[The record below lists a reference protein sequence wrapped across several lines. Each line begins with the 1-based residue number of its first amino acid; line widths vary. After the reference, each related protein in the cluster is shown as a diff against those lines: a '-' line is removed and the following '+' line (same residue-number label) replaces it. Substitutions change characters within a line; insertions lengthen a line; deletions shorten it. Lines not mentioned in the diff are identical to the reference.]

1 MNSCYCFKIN
11 ICFFLFSN
19 NTIHYEWSHCITL
32 YTPMFHHNSF
42 FVWKHLY
49 CNVLFKRE
57 TIPYSFPL
65 PYVFHGLYTLFH
77 IVLISLFDQH
87 NLFSFYSLFSY
98 YYVQNHQKVS
108 FRAIN
113 WIEYAEERV
122 LATWSRCGTHVVS
135 LGQMTGDDSAIE
147 SVYTGLMGIAF
158 PNNQRLNEQ
167 F

>member
-1 MNSCYCFKIN
+1 MNEVIVLHYILQCSI
-11 ICFFLFSN
+11 IIPFLFES
-19 NTIHYEWSHCITL
+19 TYIVMCFSRDRQYHILSLCLTFSMVCIHYFT
-32 YTPMFHHNSF
+32 
-42 FVWKHLY
+42 
-49 CNVLFKRE
+49 VL
-57 TIPYSFPL
+57 
-65 PYVFHGLYTLFH
+65 H
-77 IVLISLFDQH
+77 SLFDQH

-98 YYVQNHQKVS
+98 YYVQHHQKVS

-147 SVYTGLMGIAF
+147 NVYTGLMGIAF